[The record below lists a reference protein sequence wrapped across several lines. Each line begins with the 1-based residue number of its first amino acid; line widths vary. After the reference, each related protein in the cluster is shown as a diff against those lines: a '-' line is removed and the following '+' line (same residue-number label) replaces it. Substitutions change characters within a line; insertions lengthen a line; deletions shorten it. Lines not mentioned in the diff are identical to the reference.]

1 MFHNHR
7 ICSYT
12 SLHCYLTDEYGKIVG
27 LQEADDALE
36 NVNLADA
43 DRKTEREKTIKRN
56 RQPIYSAL
64 DDYEFQEGVEPGT
77 KAPILPQYEKE
88 KKSCKFPNCCY
99 TKNWRKNLVLL
110 NTDELF
116 CAI

>member
-1 MFHNHR
+1 M
-7 ICSYT
+7 
-12 SLHCYLTDEYGKIVG
+12 G

-43 DRKTEREKTIKRN
+43 DRKSEREKTIKRN

-88 KKSCKFPNCCY
+88 KKSGKFMYYVCICVCMY
-99 TKNWRKNLVLL
+99 MYIYVSVGI
-110 NTDELF
+110 LF
-116 CAI
+116 N